1 MMLLSLFSG
10 IALVLAS
17 IGIYGVM
24 SYSVAQRVAGARRP
38 DRARGRRERTC
49 FGSCCGR
56 GWGWRCTGIGIGCR
70 RGVRP
75 SPG

>member
-24 SYSVAQRVAGARRP
+24 SYSVTQ
-38 DRARGRRERTC
+38 RARELGVRIALGRRREPMC
-49 FGSCCGR
+49 SGWCSGR
-56 GWGWRCTGIGIGCR
+56 GWGWRSSASASGWGR
-70 RGVRP
+70 RSP